1 MEDKIMENQVME
13 NQSELTVNVKTRNGK
28 DGIEVEMQVSGI
40 ANACLKAVEILTGS
54 FSKMSHHSSIGK
66 VHQKPLADWEL
77 DALAEGPDKD

>member
-1 MEDKIMENQVME
+1 MENQVME

-54 FSKMSHHSSIGK
+54 FSKMSHHTSVQQGLS
-66 VHQKPLADWEL
+66 DWEL